1 MIYSDFLLLCF
12 DVVLL
17 VVLAVVVLVTAV
29 GKYLLTE
36 GPGVLWLANNS
47 DS

>member
-1 MIYSDFLLLCF
+1 MYSDFLFLRF
-12 DVVLL
+12 DVVHL

-47 DS
+47 DN